1 MLMAI
6 EPSQEVRQLIGE
18 FSAIEVT
25 IGQVAWDLMTQLG
38 HVDNKTHLL
47 NEIRKAATRGQD
59 MFCVCVCV
67 GRLSGPKPCA
77 FSLGRQNIVLKEVSG
92 GPKALSLGGH
102 CRCALSLGRLK
113 ALFCLLA
120 EPICPDPK
128 HVSVFPLC
136 FVL

>member
-1 MLMAI
+1 MAI

-67 GRLSGPKPCA
+67 
-77 FSLGRQNIVLKEVSG
+77 
-92 GPKALSLGGH
+92 LGGYRAPNPVH
-102 CRCALSLGRLK
+102 FRSAGK
-113 ALFCLLA
+113 TLF
-120 EPICPDPK
+120 
-128 HVSVFPLC
+128 
-136 FVL
+136 